1 MNDTQ
6 ILVTFQDL
14 MDSIKALT
22 ENNKV
27 GGLAIK
33 LTSIISIDIMTRLS
47 KA

>member
-1 MNDTQ
+1 
-6 ILVTFQDL
+6 

-22 ENNKV
+22 EGNKE

-33 LTSIISIDIMTRLS
+33 LTSMIAIDIMTRLS